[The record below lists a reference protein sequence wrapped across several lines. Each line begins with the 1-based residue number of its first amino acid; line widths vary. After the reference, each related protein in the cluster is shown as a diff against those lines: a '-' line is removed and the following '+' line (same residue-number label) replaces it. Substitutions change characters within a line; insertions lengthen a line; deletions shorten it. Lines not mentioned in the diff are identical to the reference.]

1 MDNKEFKHLL
11 DRYTKGLLNKQE
23 MERLEGWLDA
33 MEDKAAFDSLPE
45 EELSSAKEKMF
56 SRLTQHIEQPQAK
69 LVSMFRPAQ
78 KMAVAATIAVI
89 LIAGY
94 IWRKNVL
101 DIVAPHRTTYAYSE
115 KGHVRKQI
123 LSDGSIVW
131 LKGESKLTFPA
142 VFNKKKRTV
151 TLEGEALFEV
161 AKDAKRPFLVYCGS
175 LTTGVLGT
183 SFNIRE
189 NEKGEVAISV
199 LTGSVIVG
207 SNSTKGKTVHTH
219 ESIVYSEAKSSLV
232 NTHTSRTDIHE
243 FIKGT
248 EYDMAFNDASMHDII
263 QKIEKKFEVKINLE
277 DTAIQKRLI
286 TADMTD
292 QSLEHTMEMI
302 SQALN
307 LDIAIKDKM
316 VLVRAKK

>member
-1 MDNKEFKHLL
+1 MDNKEFKQLL

-23 MERLEGWLDA
+23 VERLEGWLDA
-33 MEDKAAFDSLPE
+33 MEDKTAFDSLPQ
-45 EELSSAKEKMF
+45 EELSSAKEEMF
-56 SRLTQHIEQPQAK
+56 SRLTQRIEQPQAK
-69 LVSMFRPAQ
+69 TVSIFRSTK
-78 KMAVAATIAVI
+78 KMAVAATVAVI
-89 LIAGY
+89 IIAGY
-94 IWRKNVL
+94 IWKTDVLNV
-101 DIVAPHRTTYAYSE
+101 VAPHRTTYAYSE
-115 KGHVRKQI
+115 KGRIRKQI
-123 LSDGSIVW
+123 LSDGTIVW

-142 VFNKKKRTV
+142 VFDKKKRPV

-175 LTTGVLGT
+175 LTTSVLGT

-189 NEKGEVAISV
+189 NGKGEVALSV
-199 LTGSVIVG
+199 LTGAVMVESET
-207 SNSTKGKTVHTH
+207 TKQKAVNTH
-219 ESIVYSEAKSSLV
+219 ESIVYSEVHATVVKVHSS
-232 NTHTSRTDIHE
+232 RKDIHE

-248 EYDMAFNDASMHDII
+248 EYDMAFNDASMLDVI

-277 DTAIQKRLI
+277 DTAIQKSLL

-307 LDIAIKDKM
+307 LDITIKDKM
-316 VLVRAKK
+316 ALVRAKK

>member
-11 DRYTKGLLNKQE
+11 NRYTKGLLNKQE

-33 MEDKAAFDSLPE
+33 MEDKTAFDRLPQ
-45 EELSSAKEKMF
+45 EELSDAKEEMF
-56 SRLTQHIEQPQAK
+56 SRLTQRIEQPQAK
-69 LVSMFRPAQ
+69 TVSIFRSAK
-78 KMAVAATIAVI
+78 KMAVAATVAMI

-101 DIVAPHRTTYAYSE
+101 DVVVPHRITYAYSE

-123 LSDGSIVW
+123 LSDGTIVW
-131 LKGESKLTFPA
+131 LKGKSKLSFPA
-142 VFNKKKRTV
+142 SFNKERRAV

-161 AKDAKRPFLVYCGS
+161 VKDAKRPFLVYCGS

-199 LTGSVIVG
+199 LTGSVVVG
-207 SNSTKGKTVHTH
+207 SNSTKEKIVNTN
-219 ESIVYSEAKSSLV
+219 ESILYSEAQSSVV
-232 NTHTSRTDIHE
+232 NVHTSRTEIHE

-248 EYDMAFNDASMHDII
+248 EYDMAFNDAGMYDVI

-277 DTAIQKRLI
+277 DTAIQKRLL

-307 LDIAIKDKM
+307 LDITIKDKM

>member
-23 MERLEGWLDA
+23 MEHLEKWLDT
-33 MEDKAAFDSLPE
+33 MEDKAAFDRLST
-45 EELSSAKEKMF
+45 EELSSSKEEMF
-56 SRLTQHIEQPQAK
+56 SSLQQRIRRQAK
-69 LVSMFRPAQ
+69 TVRMFRPAQ
-78 KMAVAATIAVI
+78 KIAVAATIAVI
-89 LIAGY
+89 IVTGY
-94 IWRKNVL
+94 IWRKSVL
-101 DIVAPHRTTYAYSE
+101 DIVAPHRTTYAYSD
-115 KGHVRKQI
+115 KGHVHKQI

-131 LKGESKLTFPA
+131 LKGKSKLTFPA
-142 VFNKKKRTV
+142 AFNEKERPV

-161 AKDAKRPFLVYCGS
+161 AKDAKRPFVVYCGS

-183 SFNIRE
+183 SFNIRK

-199 LTGSVIVG
+199 LTGSVVVG
-207 SNSTKGKTVHTH
+207 SKSTKEQVVRTN
-219 ESIVYSEAKSSLV
+219 ESIVYSEVQASVV
-232 NTHTSRTDIHE
+232 NVHPSRTDIHE
-243 FIKGT
+243 FIRGT
-248 EYDMAFNDASMHDII
+248 EYDMAFNDARMNDVI

-277 DTAIQKRLI
+277 DTAIQKLVI

-307 LDIAIKDKM
+307 LDIAITDKM
-316 VLVRAKK
+316 VFIRPKK

>member
-11 DRYTKGLLNKQE
+11 DRYTKGLLSKQE

-33 MEDKAAFDSLPE
+33 MEDKRAFDSLSQD
-45 EELSSAKEKMF
+45 ELLSAKEEMF
-56 SRLTQHIEQPQAK
+56 SRLTQRIGQPQAK
-69 LVSMFRPAQ
+69 TVRMFRPAQ
-78 KMAVAATIAVI
+78 KIAVAATIA
-89 LIAGY
+89 LIITAGY
-94 IWRKNVL
+94 IWRKSVL
-101 DIVAPHRTTYAYSE
+101 DIVAPHRPAYAYSE
-115 KGHVRKQI
+115 KGHIRKQI
-123 LSDGSIVW
+123 LSDGTIVW
-131 LKGESKLTFPA
+131 LKGKSKLTFPA
-142 VFNKKKRTV
+142 VFDKQQRRV
-151 TLEGEALFEV
+151 TLQGEALFEV
-161 AKDAKRPFLVYCGS
+161 TKDAKRPFLVYCGS

-189 NEKGEVAISV
+189 NEKGEIAISV
-199 LTGSVIVG
+199 LTGSVVVG
-207 SNSTKGKTVHTH
+207 SKSTKEKIVNTN
-219 ESIVYSEAKSSLV
+219 ESIIYSAVHASVV
-232 NTHTSRTDIHE
+232 NVKTSRTAIHE

-248 EYDMAFNDASMHDII
+248 EYDMAFNDAGMYDVI

-307 LDIAIKDKM
+307 LDIVINDKM
-316 VLVRAKK
+316 VLIRPKK

>member
-23 MERLEGWLDA
+23 MERLEAWLDA
-33 MEDKAAFDSLPE
+33 MEDKTAFDSLPQ
-45 EELSSAKEKMF
+45 EELSSSKEDMF
-56 SRLTQHIEQPQAK
+56 SRLTQRINQPQAK
-69 LVSMFRPAQ
+69 TVSMFRPVQ
-78 KMAVAATIAVI
+78 KIAVAATIAVI
-89 LIAGY
+89 IIMGY
-94 IWRKNVL
+94 IWKKNVL
-101 DIVAPHRTTYAYSE
+101 DIIAPHRTTYAYSE
-115 KGHVRKQI
+115 KGHITKQI
-123 LSDGSIVW
+123 LSDGTIVW
-131 LKGESKLTFPA
+131 LKGKSKLTFPA
-142 VFNKKKRTV
+142 AFSKDKRPV

-161 AKDAKRPFLVYCGS
+161 AKDPDRPFIVYCGS

-183 SFNIRE
+183 SFNIRK

-199 LTGSVIVG
+199 LTGAVVIG
-207 SNSTKGKTVHTH
+207 SNSTKEKIIRTN
-219 ESIVYSEAKSSLV
+219 ESIVYSEVHSSVV
-232 NTHTSRTDIHE
+232 NVQQSRTAIHE

-248 EYDMAFNDASMHDII
+248 EYDMAFNDAGMRDVI

-292 QSLEHTMEMI
+292 QSLEHTMDMI

-307 LDIAIKDKM
+307 LDIAINNKM
-316 VLVRAKK
+316 VLIRPKK